1 MIRKLLVIDC
11 ETGGLDP
18 IHHAII
24 SLAAVVL
31 EEGKPVGQLSI
42 LIADPTGA
50 FEDEALKVNGFKKDE
65 VLAQGVTPARAV
77 VRLTEF
83 YQEHKMPARITLVG
97 HNVSF
102 DIGFLRR
109 LYTLAGVKGFDKLYN
124 YGGLCTKSCALLLE
138 QAGRATFVSS
148 SLANVCK
155 GLGVPLA
162 RETRHSAME
171 DALACAAVLE
181 KMIEILKNE
190 PAH

>member
-1 MIRKLLVIDC
+1 MIRKLCVIDT

-18 IHHAII
+18 LHNAII

-31 EEGKPVGQLSI
+31 EEGKPVAQLSI
-42 LIADPTGA
+42 LIADPSGT
-50 FEDEALKVNGFKKDE
+50 FEEQALKVNGFKKDE

-77 VRLTEF
+77 ALLTEF
-83 YQEHKMPARITLVG
+83 YQKNKMPARITLVG
-97 HNVSF
+97 HNVAF

-138 QAGRATFVSS
+138 QAGRATFASS

-155 GLGVPLA
+155 GLGVPLG
-162 RETRHSAME
+162 RETKHDAME

-181 KMIEILKNE
+181 KMIGLLKK
-190 PAH
+190 